1 MHVHFIPTNLAML
14 LAPCIY
20 YCLDSG
26 YVPLSHVAQ
35 ALPLLPCLRTLQVL
49 PPTCHHLGTQAGP
62 VGLRP
67 KRPPWPRRA
76 VPALSL
82 IHI

>member
-26 YVPLSHVAQ
+26 YVSLSHVAQ

-49 PPTCHHLGTQAGP
+49 PPTCNHLGTQVGP
-62 VGLRP
+62 VSLRP

-76 VPALSL
+76 APAPVLP
-82 IHI
+82 HA

>member
-1 MHVHFIPTNLAML
+1 MPGVLVGAYLVPLYQQYNLARL

-49 PPTCHHLGTQAGP
+49 PPTCHHLGTQVGP
-62 VGLRP
+62 VPAARHRP
-67 KRPPWPRRA
+67 
-76 VPALSL
+76 
-82 IHI
+82 